1 MNTPTTRQSTASI
14 SAWFRPR
21 AQLENISVMTHLY
34 NRLDGMYPNIWRAN
48 FKGAAAI
55 DSWEKAWAE
64 AFDEDGISMQMV
76 ADGLRA
82 CRARHDMPPS
92 LPQFIKCCRATDDD
106 QEKAFYIAA
115 DQMVRRHAGQPELW
129 PSPRHFWAAQRVG
142 GDMQHLSWRDLAGRW
157 RAAWEQAAADV
168 SRPIPAAVPPE
179 QSLPAPGRTT
189 RNEADVSR
197 MLSEARDQV
206 LAPRASKYPAGV
218 DLSWTEKI
226 NDAPRNWPTIS
237 CRYAAEARAKFNLPV
252 SDTLR
257 KFLGT
262 PQEVAA

>member
-1 MNTPTTRQSTASI
+1 MLAPSMLNTSASEPLSTAWVERLFKRL
-14 SAWFRPR
+14 SAMYGNRFADMWGSVDAGEMKSTWADALAGLTGVEIRAGLDACKTQKWPPTLPEFLLLCRP
-21 AQLENISVMTHLY
+21 QPS
-34 NRLDGMYPNIWRAN
+34 
-48 FKGAAAI
+48 
-55 DSWEKAWAE
+55 
-64 AFDEDGISMQMV
+64 
-76 ADGLRA
+76 AD
-82 CRARHDMPPS
+82 PE
-92 LPQFIKCCRATDDD
+92 T
-106 QEKAFYIAA
+106 AFYIAA
-115 DQMVRRHAGQPELW
+115 DQMVRRHAGQPEQW

-168 SRPIPAAVPPE
+168 SRPIPAAAPPE

-252 SDTLR
+252 SDALR